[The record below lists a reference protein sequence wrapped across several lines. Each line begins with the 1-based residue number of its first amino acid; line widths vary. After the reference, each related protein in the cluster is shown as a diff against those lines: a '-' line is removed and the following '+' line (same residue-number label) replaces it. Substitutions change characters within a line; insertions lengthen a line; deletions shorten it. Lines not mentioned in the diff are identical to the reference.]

1 MRLTLSLVL
10 LHVNAA
16 PLAMDDFASTI
27 GQPPSLGL
35 PAGWRQHD
43 VGTLSSAGST
53 DLIND
58 LKAAAARRRATTDTL
73 SITDIVSK
81 LASKFDFD
89 EKEAFMFLEGVAST
103 SSSPAHGQGPQAHPP
118 PMAKEHNCTGLAV
131 ETGPLRRPFRLW
143 IHGEP
148 GLVSAKRAAIHD
160 VVLCIEIAR
169 ERTARPQNTFW
180 MPLYNFPPKRAPANA
195 TALSKRPVDMLYQS
209 SNCDSRREQ
218 FAGTVRRIF
227 EAEGLRFEH
236 SGKCSAGS
244 SRPRYQVP
252 AAAPGDADPESLT
265 TKLMMSI
272 SRSQNPRHEALD
284 EKLALPMLRGAALPL
299 YMGTGHR
306 IAQEEGYPMHAI
318 LDRAEFKSDDEVA
331 KAAAKLAKDPAELDK
346 RQKEVLAYEWKF
358 GSTSGRHYVA
368 CRNFSFATKQ
378 VQVKVSTDHKQPV
391 FLEQLHFLF
400 GGRYDFVYGAR
411 GDVIIDQC
419 CWGNKVPAGVVLRYE
434 HGG

>member
-1 MRLTLSLVL
+1 MRLALSLVL

-16 PLAMDDFASTI
+16 PLASDGFA
-27 GQPPSLGL
+27 
-35 PAGWRQHD
+35 
-43 VGTLSSAGST
+43 
-53 DLIND
+53 
-58 LKAAAARRRATTDTL
+58 ATTGRPP
-73 SITDIVSK
+73 
-81 LASKFDFD
+81 AS
-89 EKEAFMFLEGVAST
+89 ELPRGVARAPIKSEAKST
-103 SSSPAHGQGPQAHPP
+103 
-118 PMAKEHNCTGLAV
+118 AKDYNCTGLAV

-143 IHGEP
+143 MHGEP
-148 GLVSAKRAAIHD
+148 GLVNAARAATYD

-180 MPLYNFPPKRAPANA
+180 TTMRKFHSTRAPANA
-195 TALSKRPVDMLYQS
+195 SVLSKRPVDMLYQS
-209 SNCDSRREQ
+209 SNCEPRRER

-244 SRPRYQVP
+244 RRPRYQVP
-252 AAAPGDADPESLT
+252 AAAPGELHPESLT
-265 TKLMMSI
+265 TKMMISI
-272 SRSQNPRHEALD
+272 SRSHNSNNEALD
-284 EKLALPMLRGAALPL
+284 EKLALPMLHGAALPL

-306 IAQEEGYPMHAI
+306 IAQDEGYPMHAI
-318 LDRAEFKSDDEVA
+318 LDRAEFKSDDDVA
-331 KAAAKLAKDPAELDK
+331 KAAAKLAKDPAGLDK

-378 VQVKVSTDHKQPV
+378 VQVKVSNDHKQPV

-419 CWGNKVPAGVVLRYE
+419 CWGNYKQNK
-434 HGG
+434 